1 MPKNHTLSEYSST
14 VLDHMQNPRNW
25 GTMDDSDGYGRITGT
40 CGDTMEI
47 SLRVKGDTITKC
59 TFDTD
64 GCGATVACGSI
75 VTELATG
82 KTAAQART
90 IDVTAILDYCQ
101 GLPKENEHCAL
112 LAANTL
118 QKALAEFSNT
128 NSAPWKRLY
137 RPGR

>member
-1 MPKNHTLSEYSST
+1 
-14 VLDHMQNPRNW
+14 
-25 GTMDDSDGYGRITGT
+25 MDDSDGYGRITGT

-47 SLRVKGDTITKC
+47 SLRVDGDTITKC

-75 VTELATG
+75 VTGLATG
-82 KTAAQART
+82 KTAQART
-90 IDVTAILDYCQ
+90 IGTKTILDYCRS
-101 GLPKENEHCAL
+101 LPKENEHCAL

-128 NSAPWKRLY
+128 SGAPWKRFY
-137 RPGR
+137 RPSR